1 MKIYDYN
8 GKANIIGPLI
18 KETRICQNLTQE
30 ELAIRMQL
38 ECIEMSQ
45 KTISR
50 IEKQERFVTDFELL
64 VFLKVLKL
72 DIQQILSIPQDN

>member
-1 MKIYDYN
+1 MKIYNYN
-8 GKANIIGPLI
+8 GKANLIGPLI
-18 KETRICQNLTQE
+18 KEARIRLKLTQE

-38 ECIEMSQ
+38 ECLEMSQ

-64 VFLKVLKL
+64 IFLKVLNL
-72 DIQQILSIPQDN
+72 DINQLFTL

>member
-8 GKANIIGPLI
+8 GKANLVGPFI
-18 KETRICQNLTQE
+18 KEARQRQKLTQE

-64 VFLKVLKL
+64 VFIKVLSL
-72 DIQQILSIPQDN
+72 DISHLLSL

>member
-8 GKANIIGPLI
+8 GKANVIGPLI
-18 KETRICQNLTQE
+18 KEARIRQNLTQE

-64 VFLKVLKL
+64 IFLKVLNL
-72 DIQQILSIPQDN
+72 DINQLISL

>member
-8 GKANIIGPLI
+8 GKANVIGPLI
-18 KETRICQNLTQE
+18 KEARIRQNLTQE

-38 ECIEMSQ
+38 KCIEMSQ

-64 VFLKVLKL
+64 IFLKVLNL
-72 DIQQILSIPQDN
+72 DINQLISL

>member
-8 GKANIIGPLI
+8 GKANLIGPLV
-18 KETRICQNLTQE
+18 KEARLRQNLTQE

-50 IEKQERFVTDFELL
+50 IEKQERFVTDYELFIFLKILNLDLTELL
-64 VFLKVLKL
+64 SL
-72 DIQQILSIPQDN
+72 